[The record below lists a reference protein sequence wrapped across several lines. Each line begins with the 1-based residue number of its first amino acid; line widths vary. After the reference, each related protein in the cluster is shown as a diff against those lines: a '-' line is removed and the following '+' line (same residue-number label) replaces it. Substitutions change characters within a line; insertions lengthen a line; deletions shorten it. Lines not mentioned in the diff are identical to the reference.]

1 MRRFAHVLAACAL
14 AAGCGGAGSSPAPMG
29 GAGGHSTAGGGGRGG
44 GPGGGGA
51 GGAAGAGTAGTGSA
65 ATGGG
70 AGGASGAASA
80 GSGGAG
86 AGAGA
91 AGAAGSAGRG
101 GATGA
106 SGAAGTTAGRG
117 GASGAAGAGAAG
129 RGGASGGAGAGGA
142 PATVE
147 TLDVTDVWS
156 GHPVAFSL
164 VTRGDQQLAAFFDA
178 DRRMTVAQRTLG
190 TATWRL
196 TRLDNTL
203 GWDSHNYVTM
213 AIDGDGFVH
222 VSGNMHNVPLI
233 YYRST
238 RALDASSLARASMV
252 GSNEQSVTYPE
263 FFAGPDGNLV
273 FIYRDGGSG
282 NGNHIFNTYDAA
294 ARAWRRLLSTPLTD
308 GQGQRNAYPV
318 GPVLGPDGFYHLVWV
333 WRDTPDAATN
343 HDLSYAKSRD
353 LVTWQSAAGTALTL
367 PITLARSD
375 IVDPVPSGG
384 GMINNNTKVGFDSQ
398 NRAVVVYHKY
408 DSAGNTQLYN
418 ARFEGGRW
426 VRYQT
431 SMWSYRWAFGGG
443 GTLVFEI
450 EVAGVKAQPDGTLT
464 QDWYHAR
471 NGGWGAFRLDESN
484 LRAIATIERP
494 LPYPRALDAPQSPT
508 AGMVV
513 RWAADTGA
521 GPDPNV
527 RYLLRWETLE
537 SNRDMP
543 RDPIPPAT
551 RLRLY
556 GFQRP

>member
-1 MRRFAHVLAACAL
+1 MRRFAHLLIASAL
-14 AAGCGGAGSSPAPMG
+14 AVGCGTAETPPVPTAGAGGNGRAGNSGGSSGSSGGGTAGSSAAGTG
-29 GAGGHSTAGGGGRGG
+29 GASTS
-44 GPGGGGA
+44 GGA
-51 GGAAGAGTAGTGSA
+51 GGAIGT
-65 ATGGG
+65 
-70 AGGASGAASA
+70 
-80 GSGGAG
+80 
-86 AGAGA
+86 AGA
-91 AGAAGSAGRG
+91 AGTNAGG
-101 GATGA
+101 GGG
-106 SGAAGTTAGRG
+106 SRG
-117 GASGAAGAGAAG
+117 GASGAAGIAGAAG
-129 RGGASGGAGAGGA
+129 SAGAAGGAGAAGSGGAGGRGGGTGTGGA
-142 PATVE
+142 LATVE
-147 TLDVTDVWS
+147 MVDITDVWS
-156 GHPVAFSL
+156 GHPVAFAL
-164 VTRGDQQLAAFFDA
+164 VTRGDQQFAAFFDA
-178 DRRMTVAQRTLG
+178 NRRMTIAQRTLG
-190 TATWRL
+190 TTTWQL

-213 AIDGDGFVH
+213 AIDSAGFLH

-233 YYRST
+233 YYRGT
-238 RALDASSLARASMV
+238 RALDATSLARVTSMV

-263 FFAGPDGNLV
+263 FFQGPTGNLV

-282 NGNHIFNTYDAA
+282 NGNHIFNTYDTGT
-294 ARAWRRLLSTPLTD
+294 RAWRRLLGTPLTD

-353 LVTWQSAAGTALTL
+353 LVQWQSAAGAPLTL
-367 PITLARSD
+367 PITLPTSD

-408 DSAGNTQLYN
+408 DAVGNTQLYN

-431 SMWSYRWAFGGG
+431 SMWTTRWNFGGG

-450 EVAGVKAQPDGTLT
+450 EVAGVKVQPDGTLT

-471 NGGWGAFRLDESN
+471 NGGWGAFRLDETN
-484 LRAIATIERP
+484 LRAAATIERP
-494 LPYPRALDAPQSPT
+494 LPYPRALDTPQSPT

-513 RWAADTGA
+513 RWAHDTGA
-521 GPDPNV
+521 GPNANIH
-527 RYLLRWETLE
+527 YLLRWETLE

-543 RDPIPPAT
+543 RDPIPPPT

-556 GFQRP
+556 GFQ